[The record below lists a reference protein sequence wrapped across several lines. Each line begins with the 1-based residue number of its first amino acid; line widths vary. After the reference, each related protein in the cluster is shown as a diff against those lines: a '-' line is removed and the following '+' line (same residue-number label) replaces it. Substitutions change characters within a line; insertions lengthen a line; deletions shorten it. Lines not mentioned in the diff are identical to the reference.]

1 MITIEIIIKEIEK
14 VNKKPCIIAI
24 DGRCGAGKTTLA
36 TNLKKH
42 FGCSVVHMDD
52 FFLRPFQ
59 RTEERLNEAGGNI
72 DYERFI
78 EAVVHPL
85 KREQSFC
92 YKPFN
97 CCTLAF
103 DKEKTVEYSDIIIVE
118 GSYSCHPKFAD
129 IYDLKIFLDVSRA
142 EQLRRIE
149 KRNGKTQAEQFINKW
164 IPLEEKYFSVFGI
177 KEKCDICL

>member
-1 MITIEIIIKEIEK
+1 MTDYIINEIKKIK
-14 VNKKPCIIAI
+14 KKPCIVAI

-36 TNLKKH
+36 LNLKKH

-72 DYERFI
+72 DYERFM
-78 EAVVHPL
+78 EEVVIPL
-85 KREQSFC
+85 KMKQSFC

-97 CCTLAF
+97 CCTLDY
-103 DKEKTVEYSDIIIVE
+103 DKEKTVDISDIVIIE
-118 GSYSCHPKFAD
+118 GAYSCHPKFAD
-129 IYDLKIFLDVSRA
+129 IYDLKIFLDVSRE

-149 KRNGKTQAEQFINKW
+149 KRNGKAQAEQFVNKW
-164 IPLEEKYFSVFGI
+164 IPLEETYFNTFKI
-177 KEKCDICL
+177 KEKCDICF